1 MTAVEIPPDE
11 VELLAA
17 SAADEAISSFYPA

>member
-1 MTAVEIPPDE
+1 MIAVEIPRDE
-11 VELLAA
+11 VELLPA